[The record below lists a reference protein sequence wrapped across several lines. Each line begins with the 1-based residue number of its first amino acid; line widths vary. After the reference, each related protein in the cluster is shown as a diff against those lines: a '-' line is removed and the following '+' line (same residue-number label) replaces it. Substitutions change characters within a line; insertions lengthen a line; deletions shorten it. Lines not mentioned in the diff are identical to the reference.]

1 MSTCPIAI
9 KKINRPNTEFIN
21 KALPGFHYSDTF
33 SGVLAADS
41 NHSIE
46 SIAKLFFN
54 SSPQWARKLLYLR
67 NRLVGWC
74 GLKTRDIPNEELEI
88 NLIIGKRIGLFKLHD
103 FSDDELL
110 FGEDDK
116 HLDVRIIIQRTT
128 RNIQLTTLIQYKK
141 AWGKLYFNIIRIFHQ
156 QIIKSQLRN
165 LITQLN
171 YDDLRK
177 GRPG

>member
-1 MSTCPIAI
+1 MSTRSIAI
-9 KKINRPNTEFIN
+9 KKISRPNTEFIN

-33 SGVLAADS
+33 SGALSADS

-46 SIAKLFFN
+46 RVAELFFN
-54 SSPQWARKLLYLR
+54 SSPEWARKLLYLR
-67 NRLVGWC
+67 NRLVGCC
-74 GLKTRDIPNEELEI
+74 GLKIRDIPLNKELEI
-88 NLIIGKRIGLFKLHD
+88 NLIIGERVGLFKLYD
-103 FSDDELL
+103 FTDDELL

-128 RNIQLTTLIQYKK
+128 QSIQLTTLIQFKN

-165 LITQLN
+165 LITQMN
-171 YDDLRK
+171 YDEHRK
-177 GRPG
+177 G

>member
-1 MSTCPIAI
+1 MSTRPMSI

-33 SGVLAADS
+33 SGVLSADS

-54 SSPQWARKLLYLR
+54 SSPQWARKLLHLR

-74 GLKTRDIPNEELEI
+74 GLKTRDIPLNKELEI
-88 NLIIGKRIGLFKLHD
+88 NLIIGKRVGLFKLHD
-103 FSDDELL
+103 FTDDELL

-116 HLDVRIIIQRTT
+116 HLDVRMIIQRTT
-128 RNIQLTTLIQYKK
+128 RSIQLTTLIQYKN
-141 AWGKLYFNIIRIFHQ
+141 AWGKLYFTIIRVFHQ

-171 YDDLRK
+171 YDENK
-177 GRPG
+177 KV